1 MLRFHTVVLACLLL
15 TGGTL
20 ALAQTDAAAGKA
32 DSEQLKIAA
41 LEALMSAPP
50 EKALP
55 IVRKVLDGA
64 GSDELKAR
72 ALFILSQIELPEAQA
87 LLVEWART
95 ASDPLRLEAIRMIG
109 IGGDA
114 QALAGL
120 SDLYGSGDRRTRK
133 AVLEAWLIAD
143 DKEAVYRVAA
153 GAQNAAEFDA
163 AVETLGAMDATEEL
177 RALRDRADMSES
189 LIQAYAVAGDVKT
202 LQEIATD
209 GSNPER
215 QLQAIRGLGIA
226 GENGVA
232 EILVGIYSG
241 TDSRPVKDAALQGL
255 LIADEDEAVL
265 QLFRNSQDEDEKLR
279 LLETLVIMD
288 SKAVWD
294 IIDATLENGR

>member
-153 GAQNAAEFDA
+153 SAQDAAEFDA

>member
-153 GAQNAAEFDA
+153 SAQDAAEFDA
-163 AVETLGAMDATEEL
+163 AVETLGAMDATEQL
-177 RALRDRADMSES
+177 RALRDRADMPES

-202 LQEIATD
+202 LQEIAAD

>member
-120 SDLYGSGDRRTRK
+120 SELYGGGDRRTRK

-153 GAQNAAEFDA
+153 NAQNAAEFDA
-163 AVETLGAMDATEEL
+163 AVETLGAMGATEQL
-177 RALRDRADMSES
+177 RALRDRADMPES

-202 LQEIATD
+202 LQEIAAD

-226 GENGVA
+226 GENGA
-232 EILVGIYSG
+232 GEILVGIYSG

-265 QLFRNSQDEDEKLR
+265 RLFRDSRDEDEKLR